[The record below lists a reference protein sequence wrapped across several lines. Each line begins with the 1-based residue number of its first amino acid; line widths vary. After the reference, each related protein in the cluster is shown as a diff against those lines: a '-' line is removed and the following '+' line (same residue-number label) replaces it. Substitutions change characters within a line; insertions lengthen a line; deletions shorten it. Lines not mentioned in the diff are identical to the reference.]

1 MAKNNKTYKFSED
14 WWERI
19 RLMDISERGIIITAI
34 CERVFEGRCRDQVLP
49 EYKQRV
55 LDSILAD
62 VEKQLQHASE
72 VSRKRAQ
79 AGKAGMSN
87 RWNTSGSDN
96 ADNKC
101 YDSDN
106 KCYDSDNKCY
116 DSDNNCYNS
125 DNNCYNS
132 DNKCYNS
139 DNNCYKNDNKCYKSD
154 NNCYNS
160 DNKCYKNDNKC
171 YENDNKCYKNDNK
184 CYPSRAR
191 NNNQQHNTSFI
202 NNNVD
207 DDENILRAKI
217 SNWLTD
223 NSIRMEYICK
233 QNKLIDSPKTD
244 DELKKVLAPYI
255 EEFICHLF
263 TTKPTDKIERIDTIS
278 HFTNWIRI
286 HIKQQGNGISQPQRP
301 TEDEYNESF

>member
-14 WWERI
+14 WWEHI

-34 CERVFEGRCRDQVLP
+34 CERVFEGRCREQVLP

-79 AGKAGMSN
+79 AGIAGMAN
-87 RWNTSGSDN
+87 RYAITNVRKNITNVTN
-96 ADNKC
+96 A
-101 YDSDN
+101 
-106 KCYDSDNKCY
+106 
-116 DSDNNCYNS
+116 
-125 DNNCYNS
+125 
-132 DNKCYNS
+132 
-139 DNNCYKNDNKCYKSD
+139 
-154 NNCYNS
+154 
-160 DNKCYKNDNKC
+160 
-171 YENDNKCYKNDNK
+171 
-184 CYPSRAR
+184 RAR
-191 NNNQQHNTSFI
+191 NNQQHNTSFNI
-202 NNNVD
+202 NNNSVD

-217 SNWLTD
+217 FDWLTE

-233 QNKLIDSPKTD
+233 QNNLIDSPKTD
-244 DELKKVLAPYI
+244 EELKQILAPYI

-263 TTKPTDKIERIDTIS
+263 TTKPTDKIDRIDTIS

-286 HIKQQGNGISQPQRP
+286 HIKQQGNGISQSQRP

>member
-14 WWERI
+14 WWEHI

-34 CERVFEGRCRDQVLP
+34 CERVFEGLCREQVLP

-72 VSRKRAQ
+72 VSRKRS
-79 AGKAGMSN
+79 KAGASGMAN
-87 RWNTSGSDN
+87 RYAITNVRKNITNVTENVTNVRNSVTNVSENITNVRKNITNVTN
-96 ADNKC
+96 A
-101 YDSDN
+101 
-106 KCYDSDNKCY
+106 
-116 DSDNNCYNS
+116 
-125 DNNCYNS
+125 
-132 DNKCYNS
+132 
-139 DNNCYKNDNKCYKSD
+139 
-154 NNCYNS
+154 
-160 DNKCYKNDNKC
+160 
-171 YENDNKCYKNDNK
+171 
-184 CYPSRAR
+184 RAR

-202 NNNVD
+202 NNNSVD

-233 QNKLIDSPKTD
+233 NNKLIDSPKTD
-244 DELKKVLAPYI
+244 EELKQILAPYI

>member
-14 WWERI
+14 WWESI

-34 CERVFEGRCRDQVLP
+34 CERVFEGRCREQVLP

-62 VEKQLQHASE
+62 VEKQLQHTSE
-72 VSRKRAQ
+72 VSRKRSQ
-79 AGKAGMSN
+79 AGSTGMAN
-87 RWNTSGSDN
+87 RWNTSGGDN

-101 YDSDN
+101 YNFDN
-106 KCYDSDNKCY
+106 KCYK
-116 DSDNNCYNS
+116 
-125 DNNCYNS
+125 
-132 DNKCYNS
+132 S
-139 DNNCYKNDNKCYKSD
+139 DNNCYKNDNKCY
-154 NNCYNS
+154 NS
-160 DNKCYKNDNKC
+160 DNKC
-171 YENDNKCYKNDNK
+171 YENDNN

-191 NNNQQHNTSFI
+191 NNQQHNTSFI
-202 NNNVD
+202 NNNSVD
-207 DDENILRAKI
+207 DDENILRSKI

-244 DELKKVLAPYI
+244 DEMKQILAPYI

-263 TTKPTDKIERIDTIS
+263 TTKPTEKIERIDTIS

>member
-14 WWERI
+14 WWEQI

-34 CERVFEGRCRDQVLP
+34 CDRVFEGRCRDQVLP

-62 VEKQLQHASE
+62 VEKQLKHASE

-79 AGKAGMSN
+79 AGSAGMAN
-87 RWNTSGSDN
+87 RWNIPGSN
-96 ADNKC
+96 NTDNKC
-101 YDSDN
+101 YDFDN
-106 KCYDSDNKCY
+106 KCYKS
-116 DSDNNCYNS
+116 
-125 DNNCYNS
+125 
-132 DNKCYNS
+132 
-139 DNNCYKNDNKCYKSD
+139 DNKCYKSD
-154 NNCYNS
+154 NNCYNF
-160 DNKCYKNDNKC
+160 DNKCYNF
-171 YENDNKCYKNDNK
+171 DNK

-202 NNNVD
+202 NNNGVD

-217 SNWLTD
+217 FDWLTD

-233 QNKLIDSPKTD
+233 NNKLIDSPKTD
-244 DELKKVLAPYI
+244 EEMKQILAPYI

-263 TTKPTDKIERIDTIS
+263 TTKPTEKIERIDTIS

-286 HIKQQGNGISQPQRP
+286 HIKQQGNGISQLQRP

>member
-34 CERVFEGRCRDQVLP
+34 CERVFEGRCREQVLP

-72 VSRKRAQ
+72 VSRKRSQ
-79 AGKAGMSN
+79 AGSAGMAN

-101 YDSDN
+101 YDF
-106 KCYDSDNKCY
+106 
-116 DSDNNCYNS
+116 DNN
-125 DNNCYNS
+125 
-132 DNKCYNS
+132 
-139 DNNCYKNDNKCYKSD
+139 
-154 NNCYNS
+154 
-160 DNKCYKNDNKC
+160 
-171 YENDNKCYKNDNK
+171 

-191 NNNQQHNTSFI
+191 NNQQHNTSFI
-202 NNNVD
+202 NNNSVD

-217 SNWLTD
+217 FAWLTD

-233 QNKLIDSPKTD
+233 NNKLIDSPKTD
-244 DELKKVLAPYI
+244 DELKQILAPYI

-278 HFTNWIRI
+278 HFTNWIRV

>member
-14 WWERI
+14 WWEQI

-34 CERVFEGRCRDQVLP
+34 CERVFEGRCREQVLP

-62 VEKQLQHASE
+62 IEKQLQHASE
-72 VSRKRAQ
+72 VSRKRSQ
-79 AGKAGMSN
+79 AGTAGMAN
-87 RWNTSGSDN
+87 RYAITNVRKNITNVTENVTNVRNSITNVTKNITNVSENITNVTN
-96 ADNKC
+96 A
-101 YDSDN
+101 
-106 KCYDSDNKCY
+106 
-116 DSDNNCYNS
+116 
-125 DNNCYNS
+125 
-132 DNKCYNS
+132 
-139 DNNCYKNDNKCYKSD
+139 
-154 NNCYNS
+154 
-160 DNKCYKNDNKC
+160 
-171 YENDNKCYKNDNK
+171 
-184 CYPSRAR
+184 RAR
-191 NNNQQHNTSFI
+191 NNQQHNTSYNI
-202 NNNVD
+202 NNNSVD

-217 SNWLTD
+217 FDWLTD

-233 QNKLIDSPKTD
+233 NNKLIDSPKTD
-244 DELKKVLAPYI
+244 DELKQILAPYI

-286 HIKQQGNGISQPQRP
+286 HLKQQGNGISQPQRP

>member
-14 WWERI
+14 WWAHI

-34 CERVFEGRCRDQVLP
+34 CECVFEGRCREQVLP

-79 AGKAGMSN
+79 AGTAGMAN
-87 RWNTSGSDN
+87 RWNTSSNDD

-101 YDSDN
+101 YNFDN
-106 KCYDSDNKCY
+106 KCYV
-116 DSDNNCYNS
+116 
-125 DNNCYNS
+125 
-132 DNKCYNS
+132 
-139 DNNCYKNDNKCYKSD
+139 
-154 NNCYNS
+154 S
-160 DNKCYKNDNKC
+160 DNKCYKNDNNCYKSDNKC
-171 YENDNKCYKNDNK
+171 YENNNK

-202 NNNVD
+202 NNNSVD

-217 SNWLTD
+217 FDWLTD

-244 DELKKVLAPYI
+244 EELKQILAPYI

>member
-1 MAKNNKTYKFSED
+1 
-14 WWERI
+14 
-19 RLMDISERGIIITAI
+19 MDISERGIIITAI
-34 CERVFEGRCRDQVLP
+34 CERVFEGRCLEQVLP

-55 LDSILAD
+55 LDSILLD

-79 AGKAGMSN
+79 AGSAGMAN

-101 YDSDN
+101 YDF
-106 KCYDSDNKCY
+106 Y
-116 DSDNNCYNS
+116 
-125 DNNCYNS
+125 
-132 DNKCYNS
+132 
-139 DNNCYKNDNKCYKSD
+139 NNCYKNDN
-154 NNCYNS
+154 NCYNF
-160 DNKCYKNDNKC
+160 DNKCYNFN
-171 YENDNKCYKNDNK
+171 NK

-191 NNNQQHNTSFI
+191 NNNQQHNTSFNI
-202 NNNVD
+202 NNSV

-217 SNWLTD
+217 FDWLTE

-233 QNKLIDSPKTD
+233 QNKLIDSTKTD
-244 DELKKVLAPYI
+244 EELKQILAPYI

-263 TTKPTDKIERIDTIS
+263 STKPTDKIERIDTIS

>member
-34 CERVFEGRCRDQVLP
+34 CERVFEGRCREQVLP

-55 LDSILAD
+55 LDNILAD

-79 AGKAGMSN
+79 AGTAGMAN

-96 ADNKC
+96 DDNKYYDFDNNC
-101 YDSDN
+101 YKSDN
-106 KCYDSDNKCY
+106 KCYKN
-116 DSDNNCYNS
+116 

-132 DNKCYNS
+132 DNKCY
-139 DNNCYKNDNKCYKSD
+139 
-154 NNCYNS
+154 
-160 DNKCYKNDNKC
+160 
-171 YENDNKCYKNDNK
+171 ENDNK

-202 NNNVD
+202 NNNSVD
-207 DDENILRAKI
+207 DDENILRANI
-217 SNWLTD
+217 FDWLTD

-244 DELKKVLAPYI
+244 EELKQILAPYI

-286 HIKQQGNGISQPQRP
+286 YLKQQCNGIYQQQRP

>member
-14 WWERI
+14 WWANI
-19 RLMDISERGIIITAI
+19 RLMDISERGIIVTAI
-34 CERVFEGRCRDQVLP
+34 CERVFEGRCREKVLP

-79 AGKAGMSN
+79 AGSAGMAN

-101 YDSDN
+101 YDF
-106 KCYDSDNKCY
+106 
-116 DSDNNCYNS
+116 
-125 DNNCYNS
+125 
-132 DNKCYNS
+132 
-139 DNNCYKNDNKCYKSD
+139 
-154 NNCYNS
+154 
-160 DNKCYKNDNKC
+160 
-171 YENDNKCYKNDNK
+171 DNKCYKNDNK

-191 NNNQQHNTSFI
+191 NNNQQHNTSYNI
-202 NNNVD
+202 NNNSVD

-217 SNWLTD
+217 SNWLTE

-233 QNKLIDSPKTD
+233 NNNLIDSPKTD
-244 DELKKVLAPYI
+244 EELKKILAPYI
-255 EEFICHLF
+255 EEFICHVF

>member
-14 WWERI
+14 WWANI
-19 RLMDISERGIIITAI
+19 RLMDISERGIIITAV
-34 CERVFEGRCRDQVLP
+34 CERVFEGRCREQVLP

-79 AGKAGMSN
+79 AGSAGMAN
-87 RWNTSGSDN
+87 RWNTSGSDH
-96 ADNKC
+96 A
-101 YDSDN
+101 
-106 KCYDSDNKCY
+106 
-116 DSDNNCYNS
+116 

-132 DNKCYNS
+132 DNKCY
-139 DNNCYKNDNKCYKSD
+139 DFDNKCYKND

-160 DNKCYKNDNKC
+160 DNKCYDF
-171 YENDNKCYKNDNK
+171 DNK

-191 NNNQQHNTSFI
+191 NNQQHNTSFI
-202 NNNVD
+202 NNSV

-217 SNWLTD
+217 FDWLTE

-233 QNKLIDSPKTD
+233 QNNLIDSPKTD
-244 DELKKVLAPYI
+244 EELKQILAPYI

>member
-34 CERVFEGRCRDQVLP
+34 CERVFEGRCREQVLP

-55 LDSILAD
+55 LDGILLD

-79 AGKAGMSN
+79 AGTAGMAN
-87 RWNTSGSDN
+87 RYAITNVRKNITNVTENVTNVRNSITNVSENITNVRKNITNVTN
-96 ADNKC
+96 A
-101 YDSDN
+101 
-106 KCYDSDNKCY
+106 
-116 DSDNNCYNS
+116 
-125 DNNCYNS
+125 
-132 DNKCYNS
+132 
-139 DNNCYKNDNKCYKSD
+139 
-154 NNCYNS
+154 
-160 DNKCYKNDNKC
+160 
-171 YENDNKCYKNDNK
+171 
-184 CYPSRAR
+184 RAR
-191 NNNQQHNTSFI
+191 NNQQHNTSFI
-202 NNNVD
+202 NNNSVD

-217 SNWLTD
+217 FGWLTD

-233 QNKLIDSPKTD
+233 NNQLIDSPKTD
-244 DELKKVLAPYI
+244 DELKQILAPYI

>member
-14 WWERI
+14 WWANI

-34 CERVFEGRCRDQVLP
+34 CERVFEGRCREQVLP

-55 LDSILAD
+55 LDSILSE

-79 AGKAGMSN
+79 AGSTGMAN
-87 RWNTSGSDN
+87 RWNTSCSDN

-101 YDSDN
+101 YNFDN
-106 KCYDSDNKCY
+106 KCYDF
-116 DSDNNCYNS
+116 
-125 DNNCYNS
+125 

-139 DNNCYKNDNKCYKSD
+139 DNNCYKNDNKCYEND
-154 NNCYNS
+154 NKCYNS
-160 DNKCYKNDNKC
+160 DNKCYDF
-171 YENDNKCYKNDNK
+171 DNK

-202 NNNVD
+202 NNNSVD

-217 SNWLTD
+217 FDWLTD

-244 DELKKVLAPYI
+244 DELKKILAPYI

-286 HIKQQGNGISQPQRP
+286 HLKQQGNGISQPQRP

>member
-1 MAKNNKTYKFSED
+1 MAKNNKKYKFSED

-34 CERVFEGRCRDQVLP
+34 CERVFEGRCRENVLP

-55 LDSILAD
+55 LDCILSD
-62 VEKQLQHASE
+62 VEKQMQHASE

-79 AGKAGMSN
+79 AGSAGMAN

-101 YDSDN
+101 YDFDN
-106 KCYDSDNKCY
+106 KCYDF
-116 DSDNNCYNS
+116 
-125 DNNCYNS
+125 
-132 DNKCYNS
+132 
-139 DNNCYKNDNKCYKSD
+139 DNKCYKSD
-154 NNCYNS
+154 NKCYDFDNNCY
-160 DNKCYKNDNKC
+160 
-171 YENDNKCYKNDNK
+171 ENDNK

-202 NNNVD
+202 NNNSVD

-233 QNKLIDSPKTD
+233 NNKLIDSQKTD
-244 DELKKVLAPYI
+244 EELKKILAPYI

-286 HIKQQGNGISQPQRP
+286 HIKQQGNGISQPRKR

>member
-34 CERVFEGRCRDQVLP
+34 CERVFEGRVREQVLP

-62 VEKQLQHASE
+62 VEKQLQHTSE

-79 AGKAGMSN
+79 AGSTGMAN

-101 YDSDN
+101 Y
-106 KCYDSDNKCY
+106 K
-116 DSDNNCYNS
+116 
-125 DNNCYNS
+125 
-132 DNKCYNS
+132 
-139 DNNCYKNDNKCYKSD
+139 
-154 NNCYNS
+154 
-160 DNKCYKNDNKC
+160 
-171 YENDNKCYKNDNK
+171 NDNKCYKNDNK

-202 NNNVD
+202 DNSVD

-217 SNWLTD
+217 SNWLTE

-233 QNKLIDSPKTD
+233 NNNLIDSPKTD
-244 DELKKVLAPYI
+244 DELKQILAPYI

>member
-14 WWERI
+14 WWEHI

-34 CERVFEGRCRDQVLP
+34 CERVFEGRCREQVLP

-55 LDSILAD
+55 LDSILSD
-62 VEKQLQHASE
+62 VDKQLQHASE
-72 VSRKRAQ
+72 VSLKRSQ
-79 AGKAGMSN
+79 AGSAGMAN
-87 RWNTSGSDN
+87 RYAITNVRKNITNVTENVTNVRNSVTNVTENITNVRKNITNVTN
-96 ADNKC
+96 A
-101 YDSDN
+101 
-106 KCYDSDNKCY
+106 
-116 DSDNNCYNS
+116 
-125 DNNCYNS
+125 
-132 DNKCYNS
+132 
-139 DNNCYKNDNKCYKSD
+139 
-154 NNCYNS
+154 
-160 DNKCYKNDNKC
+160 
-171 YENDNKCYKNDNK
+171 
-184 CYPSRAR
+184 RAR
-191 NNNQQHNTSFI
+191 NNQQHNTSFNI
-202 NNNVD
+202 NNNIVD

-217 SNWLTD
+217 SNWLTE

-244 DELKKVLAPYI
+244 EELKQILAPYI

-286 HIKQQGNGISQPQRP
+286 HLKQQGNGISQPQRP

>member
-34 CERVFEGRCRDQVLP
+34 CERVFEGRCREHVLP

-79 AGKAGMSN
+79 AGTAGMAN

-96 ADNKC
+96 
-101 YDSDN
+101 
-106 KCYDSDNKCY
+106 
-116 DSDNNCYNS
+116 
-125 DNNCYNS
+125 S
-132 DNKCYNS
+132 DNKCYNF
-139 DNNCYKNDNKCYKSD
+139 
-154 NNCYNS
+154 

-171 YENDNKCYKNDNK
+171 YKNDNNCYKNNNK

-202 NNNVD
+202 NNNSVD
-207 DDENILRAKI
+207 GDENILRAKI

-233 QNKLIDSPKTD
+233 NNKLIDSPKTD
-244 DELKKVLAPYI
+244 EELKQILLPYI

-286 HIKQQGNGISQPQRP
+286 HLKQQGNGISQPQRP

>member
-14 WWERI
+14 WWEQI
-19 RLMDISERGIIITAI
+19 RLMDISERGIIITSI
-34 CERVFEGRCRDQVLP
+34 CERVFEGRCREQVLP

-79 AGKAGMSN
+79 AGSAGMAN
-87 RWNTSGSDN
+87 RWNTSGIDN

-101 YDSDN
+101 YDFNNKCYKSDN
-106 KCYDSDNKCY
+106 KCY
-116 DSDNNCYNS
+116 
-125 DNNCYNS
+125 
-132 DNKCYNS
+132 
-139 DNNCYKNDNKCYKSD
+139 KND

-160 DNKCYKNDNKC
+160 DNKCYKNDNK
-171 YENDNKCYKNDNK
+171 Y
-184 CYPSRAR
+184 YPSRAR

-202 NNNVD
+202 NNNGVD
-207 DDENILRAKI
+207 DDENILRDKI
-217 SNWLTD
+217 ENWLTD

-233 QNKLIDSPKTD
+233 QNRLIDSTKTD
-244 DELKKVLAPYI
+244 DELKQILAPYI

-278 HFTNWIRI
+278 HFTNWIRV
-286 HIKQQGNGISQPQRP
+286 HLKQQGNGISQPQRP

>member
-14 WWERI
+14 WWANI

-34 CERVFEGRCRDQVLP
+34 CERVFEGRCREQVLP

-55 LDSILAD
+55 LDSIIAD
-62 VEKQLQHASE
+62 IEKQLQHASE

-79 AGKAGMSN
+79 AGIAGMAN
-87 RWNTSGSDN
+87 RYAITNVRKNITNVTENVTNVRNSITNVSENITNVRKNITNVTN
-96 ADNKC
+96 A
-101 YDSDN
+101 
-106 KCYDSDNKCY
+106 
-116 DSDNNCYNS
+116 
-125 DNNCYNS
+125 
-132 DNKCYNS
+132 
-139 DNNCYKNDNKCYKSD
+139 
-154 NNCYNS
+154 
-160 DNKCYKNDNKC
+160 
-171 YENDNKCYKNDNK
+171 
-184 CYPSRAR
+184 RAR
-191 NNNQQHNTSFI
+191 NNQQHNTSFNI
-202 NNNVD
+202 NNNSVD

-217 SNWLTD
+217 FDWLTE

-233 QNKLIDSPKTD
+233 QNNLIDSPKTD
-244 DELKKVLAPYI
+244 EELKQILAPYI

>member
-34 CERVFEGRCRDQVLP
+34 CERVFEVRCREQVLP

-55 LDSILAD
+55 LDGILAD
-62 VEKQLQHASE
+62 VDKQLQHASE

-79 AGKAGMSN
+79 AGSAGMAN
-87 RWNTSGSDN
+87 RWNTLGSDN

-101 YDSDN
+101 YDF
-106 KCYDSDNKCY
+106 
-116 DSDNNCYNS
+116 
-125 DNNCYNS
+125 
-132 DNKCYNS
+132 
-139 DNNCYKNDNKCYKSD
+139 DNKCYKS
-154 NNCYNS
+154 
-160 DNKCYKNDNKC
+160 
-171 YENDNKCYKNDNK
+171 DNK

-202 NNNVD
+202 NNNSVD

-233 QNKLIDSPKTD
+233 KNKLIDGQKTD
-244 DELKKVLAPYI
+244 DELKQILAPYI

-263 TTKPTDKIERIDTIS
+263 TTKPTEKIERIDTIS

-286 HIKQQGNGISQPQRP
+286 HIKRQGNGIPQPQRP

>member
-14 WWERI
+14 WWDKI
-19 RLMDISERGIIITAI
+19 RLMDISERGIIVTAI
-34 CERVFEGRCRDQVLP
+34 CERVFEDRCREQVLS

-62 VEKQLQHASE
+62 VEKQMQHASD
-72 VSRKRAQ
+72 VSRKRSQ
-79 AGKAGMSN
+79 AGAAGMAN
-87 RWNTSGSDN
+87 RWNISGSDN

-101 YDSDN
+101 YDF
-106 KCYDSDNKCY
+106 Y
-116 DSDNNCYNS
+116 
-125 DNNCYNS
+125 
-132 DNKCYNS
+132 
-139 DNNCYKNDNKCYKSD
+139 NKCYK
-154 NNCYNS
+154 Y
-160 DNKCYKNDNKC
+160 DNKCYKNDNN
-171 YENDNKCYKNDNK
+171 YYNSDNKCYENDNK

-191 NNNQQHNTSFI
+191 NNQQHNISFNI
-202 NNNVD
+202 NNNSVD

-217 SNWLTD
+217 FDWLTD

-233 QNKLIDSPKTD
+233 NNKFIDGPKTD
-244 DELKKVLAPYI
+244 EELKQILAPYI

-286 HIKQQGNGISQPQRP
+286 HLKQQGNGISQPQRP

>member
-34 CERVFEGRCRDQVLP
+34 CERVFEGRVREQVLP

-62 VEKQLQHASE
+62 VEKQLQHTSE

-79 AGKAGMSN
+79 AGSTGMAN

-101 YDSDN
+101 Y
-106 KCYDSDNKCY
+106 K
-116 DSDNNCYNS
+116 
-125 DNNCYNS
+125 
-132 DNKCYNS
+132 
-139 DNNCYKNDNKCYKSD
+139 
-154 NNCYNS
+154 
-160 DNKCYKNDNKC
+160 
-171 YENDNKCYKNDNK
+171 NDNKCYKNDNK

-202 NNNVD
+202 NNNSVD

-217 SNWLTD
+217 SNWLTE

-233 QNKLIDSPKTD
+233 NNNLIDSPKTD
-244 DELKKVLAPYI
+244 DELKQILAPYI

>member
-14 WWERI
+14 WWEHI
-19 RLMDISERGIIITAI
+19 RLMDVSERGIIITAI
-34 CERVFEGRCRDQVLP
+34 CERVFEGRCREQVLP

-55 LDSILAD
+55 LDRILAD
-62 VEKQLQHASE
+62 VEKQLQHASD

-79 AGKAGMSN
+79 AGTAGMAN
-87 RWNTSGSDN
+87 RWNTAGSDS

-101 YDSDN
+101 YDF
-106 KCYDSDNKCY
+106 
-116 DSDNNCYNS
+116 
-125 DNNCYNS
+125 
-132 DNKCYNS
+132 
-139 DNNCYKNDNKCYKSD
+139 
-154 NNCYNS
+154 
-160 DNKCYKNDNKC
+160 DNKC
-171 YENDNKCYKNDNK
+171 YENDNKCYKNDNNCYENDNK

-191 NNNQQHNTSFI
+191 NNQQHNTSFNI
-202 NNNVD
+202 NNNSVD

-217 SNWLTD
+217 FDWLTD

-233 QNKLIDSPKTD
+233 NNKLIDSPKTD
-244 DELKKVLAPYI
+244 EELKQILAPYI

>member
-14 WWERI
+14 WWEHI

-34 CERVFEGRCRDQVLP
+34 CERVFEGRCREQVLP

-62 VEKQLQHASE
+62 VDKQLQHASD

-79 AGKAGMSN
+79 AGSAGMAN

-96 ADNKC
+96 
-101 YDSDN
+101 S
-106 KCYDSDNKCY
+106 
-116 DSDNNCYNS
+116 
-125 DNNCYNS
+125 
-132 DNKCYNS
+132 
-139 DNNCYKNDNKCYKSD
+139 
-154 NNCYNS
+154 
-160 DNKCYKNDNKC
+160 
-171 YENDNKCYKNDNK
+171 DNKCYKNDNK

-202 NNNVD
+202 NNSVD

-217 SNWLTD
+217 FDWLTE

-233 QNKLIDSPKTD
+233 QNKLIESPKTD
-244 DELKKVLAPYI
+244 DELKQILAPYI

-286 HIKQQGNGISQPQRP
+286 HLKQQGNGISQPQRP

>member
-14 WWERI
+14 WWDHI

-34 CERVFEGRCRDQVLP
+34 CERVFEGRCREQVLP

-79 AGKAGMSN
+79 AGSTGMAN

-101 YDSDN
+101 Y
-106 KCYDSDNKCY
+106 
-116 DSDNNCYNS
+116 
-125 DNNCYNS
+125 
-132 DNKCYNS
+132 
-139 DNNCYKNDNKCYKSD
+139 
-154 NNCYNS
+154 
-160 DNKCYKNDNKC
+160 KNDNKC
-171 YENDNKCYKNDNK
+171 YENDNK

-202 NNNVD
+202 NNNSVD

-233 QNKLIDSPKTD
+233 NNNLIDSPKTD
-244 DELKKVLAPYI
+244 EELKQILAPYI
-255 EEFICHLF
+255 EEFIGHLF

>member
-34 CERVFEGRCRDQVLP
+34 CERVFEGRCREQVLP

-55 LDSILAD
+55 LDSILSD

-79 AGKAGMSN
+79 AGSAGMAN

-101 YDSDN
+101 YDF
-106 KCYDSDNKCY
+106 
-116 DSDNNCYNS
+116 
-125 DNNCYNS
+125 
-132 DNKCYNS
+132 
-139 DNNCYKNDNKCYKSD
+139 DNKCYKSD
-154 NNCYNS
+154 N
-160 DNKCYKNDNKC
+160 KC
-171 YENDNKCYKNDNK
+171 YENDNNCYENDNK

-191 NNNQQHNTSFI
+191 NNQQHNTSFNI
-202 NNNVD
+202 NNNSVD

-233 QNKLIDSPKTD
+233 NNKLIDSPKTD
-244 DELKKVLAPYI
+244 DELKQILEPYI
-255 EEFICHLF
+255 EEFICHVF

>member
-14 WWERI
+14 WWENI
-19 RLMDISERGIIITAI
+19 RLMDISERGIIVTAI
-34 CERVFEGRCRDQVLP
+34 CERVFEGRVREQVLP

-79 AGKAGMSN
+79 AGSAGMSN
-87 RWNTSGSDN
+87 RWNTTGNDN

-101 YDSDN
+101 YN
-106 KCYDSDNKCY
+106 F
-116 DSDNNCYNS
+116 
-125 DNNCYNS
+125 
-132 DNKCYNS
+132 
-139 DNNCYKNDNKCYKSD
+139 D

-160 DNKCYKNDNKC
+160 DNKCYKNDNNC
-171 YENDNKCYKNDNK
+171 YKSDNKCYENDNK

-202 NNNVD
+202 NNNSVD

-217 SNWLTD
+217 FDWLTD

-233 QNKLIDSPKTD
+233 QNKLIDSPKKD
-244 DELKKVLAPYI
+244 EELKQILAPYI

>member
-34 CERVFEGRCRDQVLP
+34 CERVFEGRCREQVLP

-72 VSRKRAQ
+72 VSRKRSQ
-79 AGKAGMSN
+79 AGTAGMAN
-87 RWNTSGSDN
+87 RYAITNVRKNITNVTENVTNVRNSITNVSENITNVRKNITNVTN
-96 ADNKC
+96 A
-101 YDSDN
+101 
-106 KCYDSDNKCY
+106 
-116 DSDNNCYNS
+116 
-125 DNNCYNS
+125 
-132 DNKCYNS
+132 
-139 DNNCYKNDNKCYKSD
+139 
-154 NNCYNS
+154 
-160 DNKCYKNDNKC
+160 
-171 YENDNKCYKNDNK
+171 
-184 CYPSRAR
+184 RAR
-191 NNNQQHNTSFI
+191 NNQQHNTSFNI
-202 NNNVD
+202 NNNIVD

-217 SNWLTD
+217 FDWLTE

-244 DELKKVLAPYI
+244 EELKQILAPYI

>member
-1 MAKNNKTYKFSED
+1 
-14 WWERI
+14 
-19 RLMDISERGIIITAI
+19 MDILERGIIITAI
-34 CERVFEGRCRDQVLP
+34 CERVFEGRCSDQVLP

-55 LDSILAD
+55 LDGIIAD
-62 VEKQLQHASE
+62 VEKQMQHASE

-79 AGKAGMSN
+79 AGSAGMAN
-87 RWNTSGSDN
+87 RWNTSCSDN

-101 YDSDN
+101 YDF
-106 KCYDSDNKCY
+106 
-116 DSDNNCYNS
+116 
-125 DNNCYNS
+125 
-132 DNKCYNS
+132 
-139 DNNCYKNDNKCYKSD
+139 DNKCYK
-154 NNCYNS
+154 S

-171 YENDNKCYKNDNK
+171 YENDNKCY
-184 CYPSRAR
+184 PSRAR
-191 NNNQQHNTSFI
+191 NNNQQHNTSSI
-202 NNNVD
+202 NNSVD

-217 SNWLTD
+217 SNWLTE

-233 QNKLIDSPKTD
+233 NNNLIDSPKTD
-244 DELKKVLAPYI
+244 EELKQILAPYI

-263 TTKPTDKIERIDTIS
+263 TTKPTDKIDRIDTIS

>member
-34 CERVFEGRCRDQVLP
+34 CERVFEGRCRENVLP

-55 LDSILAD
+55 LDSIIAD

-72 VSRKRAQ
+72 VSRKRSQ
-79 AGKAGMSN
+79 AGSAGMTN

-101 YDSDN
+101 YDF
-106 KCYDSDNKCY
+106 
-116 DSDNNCYNS
+116 
-125 DNNCYNS
+125 
-132 DNKCYNS
+132 
-139 DNNCYKNDNKCYKSD
+139 DNKCYK
-154 NNCYNS
+154 S

-171 YENDNKCYKNDNK
+171 YKNDNICYENDNK

-202 NNNVD
+202 NNNSVD

-217 SNWLTD
+217 FDWLTE

-233 QNKLIDSPKTD
+233 NNNLIDGPKTD
-244 DELKKVLAPYI
+244 EELKKILAPYI
-255 EEFICHLF
+255 EEFICHVF

-286 HIKQQGNGISQPQRP
+286 HIKQQGNGISKPQRP

>member
-14 WWERI
+14 WWEHI

-34 CERVFEGRCRDQVLP
+34 CERVFEGRCREQVLP

-55 LDSILAD
+55 LDSILSD
-62 VEKQLQHASE
+62 VDKQLQHASE
-72 VSRKRAQ
+72 VSLKRSQ
-79 AGKAGMSN
+79 AGSAGMAN
-87 RWNTSGSDN
+87 RYAITNVRKNITNVTN
-96 ADNKC
+96 A
-101 YDSDN
+101 
-106 KCYDSDNKCY
+106 
-116 DSDNNCYNS
+116 
-125 DNNCYNS
+125 
-132 DNKCYNS
+132 
-139 DNNCYKNDNKCYKSD
+139 
-154 NNCYNS
+154 
-160 DNKCYKNDNKC
+160 
-171 YENDNKCYKNDNK
+171 
-184 CYPSRAR
+184 RAR
-191 NNNQQHNTSFI
+191 NNQQHNTSFNI
-202 NNNVD
+202 NNNIVD

-217 SNWLTD
+217 SNWLTE

-244 DELKKVLAPYI
+244 EELKQILAPYI

-286 HIKQQGNGISQPQRP
+286 HLKQQGNGISQPQRP